1 MYRVEYKRPA
11 RKALQR
17 MPKEMAK
24 TFLAAFEDLAEN
36 PRRRNLDIKPL
47 VGRPGFRLR
56 IGDWRALYTVDNERL
71 LILVAVVGARGGVY
85 R

>member
-17 MPKEMAK
+17 MPKEVAK

-36 PRRRNLDIKPL
+36 PQRRDLDIKPL

-56 IGDWRALYTVDNERL
+56 IGDWRALYRMFPNRF
-71 LILVAVVGARGGVY
+71 R
-85 R
+85 